1 MIQKGNHKMTR
12 FCDLMAFSAPSFAK
26 FSDPNHASRTKD
38 SDVPNDWRCY
48 PAFSRLRQ
56 QNGRSAEGMISSQHA
71 FLPAFAKKM
80 VELHV
85 SIFQSANDC
94 ITPVHQIWKYS
105 SSEIIRLYS
114 QLMYCSRPWFASS
127 IPGTGLRSMVIPSL
141 SRPDPLELSWFIM
154 FPLKRLQLGVSP
166 GDIPKLVRH
175 NHFWNHRR
183 QLGANPLAPTGLQ
196 KKDGYYSYRHPQK
209 GRKIKSHWYRDK
221 SYCSTFL
228 EIPKNLKLTDFGG
241 FIGGSIST
249 FWGSGPFQ
257 GTRLDAPRSSSMGLQ
272 LAGGISA
279 KQQGQLFMKIALQPI
294 NQ

>member
-1 MIQKGNHKMTR
+1 
-12 FCDLMAFSAPSFAK
+12 
-26 FSDPNHASRTKD
+26 
-38 SDVPNDWRCY
+38 
-48 PAFSRLRQ
+48 
-56 QNGRSAEGMISSQHA
+56 
-71 FLPAFAKKM
+71 
-80 VELHV
+80 
-85 SIFQSANDC
+85 
-94 ITPVHQIWKYS
+94 
-105 SSEIIRLYS
+105 
-114 QLMYCSRPWFASS
+114 
-127 IPGTGLRSMVIPSL
+127 MVIPSL
-141 SRPDPLELSWFIM
+141 SRPDPLEFSWFIM

-249 FWGSGPFQ
+249 FWGSGPFSGHTLGCSTLELNGFTTGWWHFSQ
-257 GTRLDAPRSSSMGLQ
+257 TTRPTVYENCT
-272 LAGGISA
+272 SA
-279 KQQGQLFMKIALQPI
+279 NKS
-294 NQ
+294 